1 MKTISKKITTRA
13 GKIDNYQYVVLQPY
27 QNFEHAPHGNH
38 YCAYVGLPKDHPM
51 FFINHNVLYDIG
63 LYHPN
68 VNGGLTFSGV
78 PNGLEGKGLT
88 YYGWDYN
95 HSFNKIQ
102 EESFSNTNLIYHSQ
116 DWAQSGV
123 EHMNEVE
130 WIAEKR
136 RESNTP
142 SESIVMID
150 IRNCIDWIKECTE
163 KLERNEVSHQDCP
176 RCNSLA
182 VYSMNPKWPKGTT
195 LEETHGHLMKKDED
209 DN

>member
-38 YCAYVGLPKDHPM
+38 YCAYVGIPKDHPM
-51 FFINHNVLYDIG
+51 FFLNHNVLHDIG

-68 VNGGLTFSGV
+68 VNGGLTFSGI
-78 PNGLEGKGLT
+78 PNGLEDKGLT
-88 YYGWDYN
+88 YYGWDYQ
-95 HSFNKIQ
+95 KQ
-102 EESFSNTNLIYHSQ
+102 EAEFAQTHNLIYHGQ

-123 EHMNEVE
+123 EVECEAE
-130 WIAEKR
+130 WIADKR
-136 RESNTP
+136 REANTP

-182 VYSMNPKWPKGTT
+182 VYQLPKLKT
-195 LEETHGHLMKKDED
+195 
-209 DN
+209 NS